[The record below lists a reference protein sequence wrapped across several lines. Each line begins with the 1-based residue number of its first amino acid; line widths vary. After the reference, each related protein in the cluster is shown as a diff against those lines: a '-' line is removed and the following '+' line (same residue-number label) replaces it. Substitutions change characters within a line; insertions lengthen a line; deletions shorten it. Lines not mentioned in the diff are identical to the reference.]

1 MKGSGKPLPA
11 SRLQGKSLMKKI
23 AIIMV
28 MGLWVLFSAHSC
40 WAEKAYVVN
49 TSKITLRAGP
59 STKDKIIT
67 MLSQDTPLDV
77 VEKTSSGWSSVR
89 LLGTGSGNYEGWV
102 VSSFL
107 TRDVPWK
114 IQAAALKDENV
125 RLKERTDNIEKE
137 WSASSGEKEL
147 MSEKLKKAENALGDV
162 KIKYDALK
170 KASGAVLELQET
182 YDKTLKELQEARS
195 TLETLQKENLVLKSS
210 QRNRWFLAGAVVLLV
225 GLVFGLVMGSRQRKR
240 KSSYY

>member
-1 MKGSGKPLPA
+1 
-11 SRLQGKSLMKKI
+11 MKKI

-28 MGLWVLFSAHSC
+28 MGLWVLLSAHSG
-40 WAEKAYVVN
+40 WAEKAYIVN
-49 TSKITLRAGP
+49 TSKITLRTGP
-59 STKDKIIT
+59 STKEKIIT
-67 MLSQDTPLDV
+67 MLSQDTPLETL
-77 VEKTSSGWSSVR
+77 EKTPSGWSRVR
-89 LLGTGSGNYEGWV
+89 LLGTDSGNYEGWV

-114 IQAAALKDENV
+114 IQAAKLKNENV
-125 RLKERTDNIEKE
+125 RLKERADNIEKE

-147 MSEKLKKAENALGDV
+147 MSEKLQKAENALGDLE
-162 KIKYDALK
+162 IKYDALK
-170 KASGAVLELQET
+170 KASGAVLELQGT
-182 YDKTLKELQEARS
+182 YDKTLKALQEART